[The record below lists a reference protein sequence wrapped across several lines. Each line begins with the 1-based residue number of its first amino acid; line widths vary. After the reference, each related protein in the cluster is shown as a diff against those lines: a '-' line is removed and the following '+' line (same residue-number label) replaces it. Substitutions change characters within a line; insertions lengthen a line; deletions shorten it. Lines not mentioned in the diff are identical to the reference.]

1 MPAALVSH
9 PGGTMPTN
17 ADLLAD
23 IPLFRSLD
31 SLERATLASMV
42 DEVQLPSGA
51 TVFEYGAPGDSLFII
66 RSGAVEVFLTDDT
79 GNRIVLERN
88 GPGDVFG
95 EIALLAPGPRTAS
108 AVTSGDVEVLRVD
121 RHDLEEFLNLH
132 PTAALDL
139 LDVVGRRLRH
149 TNEQLRHTTS
159 RNANDQLEDTR
170 STVQRVADAIAEFSG
185 SIAFL
190 VIHVII
196 FAAWLGFNS
205 TRAAFDPYPFQLL
218 TLAVSLEAIF
228 LSTFVLL
235 SQNRQAAKDRIRA
248 DIEYDVNL
256 KAELE
261 VAELH
266 RKVDK
271 LDTDMQMLLGTLNHD
286 LGARLAGIE
295 RAMQANEAH

>member
-1 MPAALVSH
+1 
-9 PGGTMPTN
+9 MPTN
-17 ADLLAD
+17 ADLLAK

-31 SLERATLASMV
+31 AQERVTLASMV
-42 DEVQLPSGA
+42 DEVHLPSGQ
-51 TVFEYGAPGDSLFII
+51 VIFEYGAPGDSLFII
-66 RSGAVEVFLTDDT
+66 DSGEVEVFLTDDT

-88 GPGDVFG
+88 TPGDVFG

-108 AVTSGDVEVLRVD
+108 AVASSAVEALRVD
-121 RHDLEEFLNLH
+121 RHDLEEFLQLH

-139 LDVVGRRLRH
+139 LDVVGRRLRN
-149 TNEQLRHTTS
+149 TNEQLRHTAS
-159 RNANDQLEDTR
+159 RNVNEQLDDTR
-170 STVQRVADAIAEFSG
+170 TTVQRVADAIAQFSG

-190 VIHVII
+190 VIHIII
-196 FAAWLGFNS
+196 FAVWLGLNS

-235 SQNRQAAKDRIRA
+235 SQNRQAAKDHIRS

-266 RKVDK
+266 RKVDR
-271 LDTDMQMLLGTLNHD
+271 LNTELQALLGAMNDD
-286 LGARLAGIE
+286 LCLRLDRLEQGGKAG
-295 RAMQANEAH
+295 

>member
-1 MPAALVSH
+1 
-9 PGGTMPTN
+9 MPTN

-31 SLERATLASMV
+31 ERERATLASMV
-42 DEVQLPSGA
+42 DDVQLPAGQSI
-51 TVFEYGAPGDSLFII
+51 FEYGAPGDSLFII
-66 RSGAVEVFLTDDT
+66 RSGEVAVFLTDDT
-79 GNRIVLERN
+79 GNRIALERD

-108 AVTSGDVEVLRVD
+108 AVASSDVEAVRVD
-121 RHDLEEFLNLH
+121 RHDLEEFLQLH

-139 LDVVGRRLRH
+139 LDVVGRRLRN
-149 TNEQLRHTTS
+149 TNEQLRHTAS
-159 RNANDQLEDTR
+159 RNVNEQMADTR
-170 STVQRVADAIAEFSG
+170 STVQRVADVIAEFSG

-190 VIHVII
+190 VIHVFI
-196 FAAWLGFNS
+196 FGAWLLFNS
-205 TRAAFDPYPFQLL
+205 TRGAFDPYPFQLL

-235 SQNRQAAKDRIRA
+235 SQNRQAAKDHIRS

-256 KAELE
+256 KGELE

-271 LDTDMQMLLGTLNHD
+271 LNSELQVLLGAMNDD
-286 LGARLAGIE
+286 LCGRIDRLE
-295 RAMQANEAH
+295 QVVKMDDRR

>member
-1 MPAALVSH
+1 
-9 PGGTMPTN
+9 MPTN

-31 SLERATLASMV
+31 ELERTTLASMV
-42 DEVQLPSGA
+42 DEVQLPAGQ
-51 TVFEYGAPGDSLFII
+51 TIFEYGAPGDSLFIV
-66 RSGAVEVFLTDDT
+66 RSGEVEIFLTDDT
-79 GNRIVLERN
+79 GNRIVLERD
-88 GPGDVFG
+88 GPGDVFA
-95 EIALLAPGPRTAS
+95 EVALLAPGPRTAS
-108 AVTSGDVEVLRVD
+108 AITIGDTKVLQVD
-121 RHDLEEFLNLH
+121 RYDLEEFLKLH

-139 LDVVGRRLRH
+139 LEVVGKRLRH
-149 TNEQLRHTTS
+149 TNDQLRHTAS
-159 RNANDQLEDTR
+159 RNVNDQLADTR

-190 VIHVII
+190 VIHIVI
-196 FAAWLGFNS
+196 FSAWLAFNS
-205 TRAAFDPYPFQLL
+205 TGATFDPYPFQLL

-271 LDTDMQMLLGTLNHD
+271 LNTEVQALLGTMNDD
-286 LGARLAGIE
+286 LCARLDGLE
-295 RAMQANEAH
+295 RVVQASGQH

>member
-1 MPAALVSH
+1 
-9 PGGTMPTN
+9 MPTN

-31 SLERATLASMV
+31 ERERATLASMV
-42 DEVQLPSGA
+42 DEVLLPSGEPI
-51 TVFEYGAPGDSLFII
+51 FEYGAPGDSLFII
-66 RSGAVEVFLTDDT
+66 RSGEVEVFLTDDT
-79 GNRIVLERN
+79 GNRIVLERD
-88 GPGDVFG
+88 GAGDVFG

-108 AVTSGDVEVLRVD
+108 AVANSAVEALRVD
-121 RHDLEEFLNLH
+121 RHDLEEFLQLH
-132 PTAALDL
+132 STAALDL

-149 TNEQLRHTTS
+149 TNDQLRHTAS
-159 RNANDQLEDTR
+159 RNVNDQLADTR

-190 VIHVII
+190 VIHIVI

-205 TRAAFDPYPFQLL
+205 TKAAFDPYPFQLL

-271 LDTDMQMLLGTLNHD
+271 LNTEVQALLGTMNDD
-286 LGARLAGIE
+286 LCARLDGLE
-295 RAMQANEAH
+295 RAVQTNGRR